1 MANTDVFMYTNPNP
15 DNKSVGDC
23 TVRALSIALNK
34 PWAMIYLDLCI
45 QGYMMSDMP
54 SSNDVWGTYLQDKG
68 WMLRRL
74 QDTCPLCYTVIDFCN
89 DHNRGTYILG
99 TGTHVV
105 CVKNGKY
112 YDAWDS
118 GTKVPLFYYEKG
130 K

>member
-74 QDTCPLCYTVIDFCN
+74 QDTCPLCYTVMDFCN
-89 DHNRGTYILG
+89 DHNRGTYINF
-99 TGTHVV
+99 
-105 CVKNGKY
+105 KNLYLRQLLPYGG
-112 YDAWDS
+112 S
-118 GTKVPLFYYEKG
+118 YELQC
-130 K
+130 

>member
-1 MANTDVFMYTNPNP
+1 MADNDVFVYMNPNP
-15 DNKSVGDC
+15 DNKNVGDC

-34 PWAMIYLDLCI
+34 SWEMIFLDLCL
-45 QGYMMSDMP
+45 QAYMMRDMP
-54 SSNDVWGTYLQDKG
+54 SSNDVWGTYLQYKG

-74 QDTCPLCYTVIDFCN
+74 PDTCPLCYTVRDFCN
-89 DHNRGTYILG
+89 EHNKGIYILG
-99 TGTHVV
+99 TGSHVI

-130 K
+130 